1 MVYELLLVYE
11 WYKGVRKLFF
21 KYMILVYWSNPGNP
35 SLFNFTDPF
44 CVFLSHEDSFAIME
58 KWRQK

>member
-1 MVYELLLVYE
+1 MVQ
-11 WYKGVRKLFF
+11 GVHKLFF
-21 KYMILVYWSNPGNP
+21 KYMILVYWSSPGNP
-35 SLFNFTDPF
+35 SPFNFTDPF